1 MLYNFS
7 HGKKTKTFL
16 VIDFVKEMNTS
27 LFRFRSFLNL
37 LYSWSEVNLYC
48 IIFDTHIS
56 KLSK

>member
-7 HGKKTKTFL
+7 HGTKTKTFL

-27 LFRFRSFLNL
+27 LVRFRSFVNL